1 MKWSETLLEVRDLR
15 VYFGPAMR
23 PARAVDE
30 VSFDVRAGET
40 VALVGESGC
49 GKSVTALSLARLV
62 PEPPGWYAG
71 GEVRW
76 CGRDTLA
83 LGSVDLRRL
92 RGGEIAYVFQ
102 EPADALNP
110 LFTIGAQVM
119 EALRLHRR
127 RGVPPSNA
135 ESKNG
140 GASYR
145 EPAIEWLGKVGLPDP
160 QVLLKAYPHHLSGGM
175 QQRVMI
181 AMALAC
187 RPKLLVADEPTTA
200 LDVTIQAE
208 IMDLLARLQAELG
221 MAILLITHNL
231 GIVARIAQRVYVM
244 YAGRIVESGPVR
256 DVLDHPAHPYT
267 RALLEAVPRLTGS
280 RARVAGLPGS
290 VPDPSE
296 WPAGCRFHP
305 RCGKA
310 QPVCREKPPEL
321 QAAGEGRSVV
331 CHFWRDP

>member
-1 MKWSETLLEVRDLR
+1 MASHSETLLEVRDLR
-15 VYFGPAMR
+15 VYFGPAAR
-23 PARAVDE
+23 PARAVDG

-40 VALVGESGC
+40 IALVGESGC
-49 GKSVTALSLARLV
+49 GKTVTALSLARLV

-71 GEVRW
+71 GEVRY
-76 CGRDTLA
+76 
-83 LGSVDLRRL
+83 LGHDILKYDQRALRRL

-110 LFTIGAQVM
+110 LFTIGAQVA
-119 EALRLHRR
+119 EAIRLHRDDADAR
-127 RGVPPSNA
+127 ALTMDILDR
-135 ESKNG
+135 
-140 GASYR
+140 
-145 EPAIEWLGKVGLPDP
+145 VGLPDP
-160 QVLLKAYPHHLSGGM
+160 QALLKTYPHQLSGGM

-231 GIVARIAQRVYVM
+231 GLVAQLAGRVHVM
-244 YAGRIVESGPVR
+244 YAGRLVESGPVR
-256 DVLDHPAHPYT
+256 EVLDRPAHPYT

-280 RARVAGLPGS
+280 RARVSGIPGA
-290 VPDPSE
+290 VPDSTD

-305 RCGKA
+305 RCSLA
-310 QPVCREKPPEL
+310 QPVCREKTPADES
-321 QAAGEGRSVV
+321 AGEGHAVA
-331 CHFWRDP
+331 CHFWRPA